1 MTSLRQPGT
10 LGMLLS
16 LVPAGLALTQ
26 PFALEGI
33 DPVVTVSIADGSG
46 LLIVAALVAAALIS
60 LRKSKSVLSTLAL
73 VAVVALGGGLL
84 LAARPSGDAVPAG
97 GFWLLQTLNN
107 DYEADFSIPVRLKG
121 VPNNVV
127 ITSEPAS
134 ELRIKVKD
142 KGTVLLNYM
151 LGKSFYPVI
160 LDYADYKGVDN
171 QVRIYPSQFEKKVLN
186 QLNAST
192 RLLSMKP
199 DTLEYIYSTGA
210 SKLVPVKLRGTLSAG
225 REYYLSDTIFSPDS
239 VLVYAPQG
247 VLDTIAVAYTQPV
260 KLEDISDTL
269 RQQVPLR
276 IQKGVKF
283 VPSSIEMMLPV
294 DIYTEKTVEVPL
306 RGVNFPADK
315 VLRAFPS
322 KVQVTFQVGLSHFRQ
337 INADDFHIYVSYE
350 ELLRLGSDKYTVK
363 IKNLPKGVS
372 QVRFNPAQV
381 DFLIEQVSPDY
392 GD

>member
-1 MTSLRQPGT
+1 MSPARSTSNPRRGISAVPRRVT
-10 LGMLLS
+10 CRLLKSILPCLTSFTAFPIS
-16 LVPAGLALTQ
+16 LV
-26 PFALEGI
+26 
-33 DPVVTVSIADGSG
+33 
-46 LLIVAALVAAALIS
+46 
-60 LRKSKSVLSTLAL
+60 
-73 VAVVALGGGLL
+73 
-84 LAARPSGDAVPAG
+84 
-97 GFWLLQTLNN
+97 FWLLQTLNN

-260 KLEDISDTL
+260 NATVVAGMFALINYRIKMLTLGKVAVAVVDDDEEDI
-269 RQQVPLR
+269 
-276 IQKGVKF
+276 
-283 VPSSIEMMLPV
+283 
-294 DIYTEKTVEVPL
+294 
-306 RGVNFPADK
+306 
-315 VLRAFPS
+315 
-322 KVQVTFQVGLSHFRQ
+322 
-337 INADDFHIYVSYE
+337 
-350 ELLRLGSDKYTVK
+350 
-363 IKNLPKGVS
+363 
-372 QVRFNPAQV
+372 
-381 DFLIEQVSPDY
+381 
-392 GD
+392 

>member
-1 MTSLRQPGT
+1 MFERRNIQRTYLKISREVKDF
-10 LGMLLS
+10 LLS
-16 LVPAGLALTQ
+16 
-26 PFALEGI
+26 
-33 DPVVTVSIADGSG
+33 D
-46 LLIVAALVAAALIS
+46 
-60 LRKSKSVLSTLAL
+60 KSREFFIFLFFFFV
-73 VAVVALGGGLL
+73 
-84 LAARPSGDAVPAG
+84 AG

-225 REYYLSDTIFSPDS
+225 REYYLSD
-239 VLVYAPQG
+239 
-247 VLDTIAVAYTQPV
+247 
-260 KLEDISDTL
+260 
-269 RQQVPLR
+269 
-276 IQKGVKF
+276 
-283 VPSSIEMMLPV
+283 
-294 DIYTEKTVEVPL
+294 KTVEVPL

>member
-1 MTSLRQPGT
+1 MTT
-10 LGMLLS
+10 
-16 LVPAGLALTQ
+16 TTT
-26 PFALEGI
+26 E
-33 DPVVTVSIADGSG
+33 
-46 LLIVAALVAAALIS
+46 
-60 LRKSKSVLSTLAL
+60 
-73 VAVVALGGGLL
+73 
-84 LAARPSGDAVPAG
+84 
-97 GFWLLQTLNN
+97 
-107 DYEADFSIPVRLKG
+107 E
-121 VPNNVV
+121 
-127 ITSEPAS
+127 
-134 ELRIKVKD
+134 
-142 KGTVLLNYM
+142 
-151 LGKSFYPVI
+151 
-160 LDYADYKGVDN
+160 
-171 QVRIYPSQFEKKVLN
+171 
-186 QLNAST
+186 
-192 RLLSMKP
+192 
-199 DTLEYIYSTGA
+199 
-210 SKLVPVKLRGTLSAG
+210 
-225 REYYLSDTIFSPDS
+225 FSPS
-239 VLVYAPQG
+239 
-247 VLDTIAVAYTQPV
+247 
-260 KLEDISDTL
+260 
-269 RQQVPLR
+269 LR

>member
-1 MTSLRQPGT
+1 MFDRRNIQRTYLKISREVKDF
-10 LGMLLS
+10 LLS
-16 LVPAGLALTQ
+16 
-26 PFALEGI
+26 
-33 DPVVTVSIADGSG
+33 D
-46 LLIVAALVAAALIS
+46 
-60 LRKSKSVLSTLAL
+60 KSREFFIFLFFFFV
-73 VAVVALGGGLL
+73 
-84 LAARPSGDAVPAG
+84 AG

-210 SKLVPVKLRGTLSAG
+210 SKLV
-225 REYYLSDTIFSPDS
+225 
-239 VLVYAPQG
+239 YAPQG

-350 ELLRLGSDKYTVK
+350 ER
-363 IKNLPKGVS
+363 
-372 QVRFNPAQV
+372 
-381 DFLIEQVSPDY
+381 
-392 GD
+392 

>member
-1 MTSLRQPGT
+1 MFERRNIQRTYLKISREVKDF
-10 LGMLLS
+10 LLS
-16 LVPAGLALTQ
+16 
-26 PFALEGI
+26 
-33 DPVVTVSIADGSG
+33 D
-46 LLIVAALVAAALIS
+46 
-60 LRKSKSVLSTLAL
+60 KSREFFIFLFFFFV
-73 VAVVALGGGLL
+73 
-84 LAARPSGDAVPAG
+84 AG

-372 QVRFNPAQV
+372 QVRFNPEQV

>member
-1 MTSLRQPGT
+1 MFERRNIQRTYLKISREVKDF
-10 LGMLLS
+10 LLS
-16 LVPAGLALTQ
+16 
-26 PFALEGI
+26 
-33 DPVVTVSIADGSG
+33 D
-46 LLIVAALVAAALIS
+46 
-60 LRKSKSVLSTLAL
+60 KSREFFIFLFFFFV
-73 VAVVALGGGLL
+73 
-84 LAARPSGDAVPAG
+84 AG

-186 QLNAST
+186 QLN
-192 RLLSMKP
+192 
-199 DTLEYIYSTGA
+199 A